1 MDVDRNAVLQKA
13 AQNRSLRGMIL
24 LILARSVGRPTMVR
38 IVEQAVMSAGG
49 NVSDT
54 DDLIYYLESKGYV
67 ERRTPEEH
75 KVPGIGDT
83 LVITAKGIDLVEG
96 TTEDPGVTF

>member
-1 MDVDRNAVLQKA
+1 MDVDRTAALQRA

-24 LILARSVGRPTMVR
+24 LLLARSVGRPTMVR
-38 IVEQAVMSAGG
+38 IVEQAVLSAGG
-49 NVSDT
+49 AMSDT

-67 ERRTPEEH
+67 DRKTPDEH

-83 LVITAKGIDLVEG
+83 LVITAAGIDLVEG